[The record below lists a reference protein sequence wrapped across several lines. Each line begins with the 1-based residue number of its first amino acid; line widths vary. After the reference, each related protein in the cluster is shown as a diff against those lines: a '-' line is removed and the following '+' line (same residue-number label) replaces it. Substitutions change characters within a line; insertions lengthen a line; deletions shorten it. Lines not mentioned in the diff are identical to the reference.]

1 MTTERNSP
9 ESLADG
15 DTDALVTRTY
25 REVADQCVPEHLNRA
40 ILQEATSAARP
51 RYSRLITWT
60 RPMAWAATVMLSV
73 ALVLEVTQA
82 PEPEAVIPDSSPN
95 IPEVATPQI
104 TPLKSRLKNRQRLD
118 VRQKLLDDQ
127 IAPAA
132 AVSADA
138 FKLEDPEMLQRAE
151 DMAEIRSG
159 SNQDVDQAAPFAA
172 SRSSK
177 VAATAVC
184 SDDAIADPATWLE
197 CIESLE
203 QAGLIEEA
211 NQQRQL
217 LMSAFPGFELP

>member
-25 REVADQCVPEHLNRA
+25 REVADQCVPERLNRA
-40 ILQEATSAARP
+40 ILKEATNAARP

-82 PEPEAVIPDSSPN
+82 PTPEAVILESGPN

-104 TPLKSRLKNRQRLD
+104 
-118 VRQKLLDDQ
+118 
-127 IAPAA
+127 APAA
-132 AVSADA
+132 IVSADK
-138 FKLEDPEMLQRAE
+138 FKLEDAEMLQRAE
-151 DMAEIRSG
+151 GMAEIQSG
-159 SNQDVDQAAPFAA
+159 SNQDVHQAASVAA
-172 SRSSK
+172 SRSLA

-203 QAGLIEEA
+203 KAGLIEAA

-217 LMSAFPGFELP
+217 LMSTFPGFELP